1 MRQFFVK
8 EELKCNDMY
17 ELDENQAHHVKSVLR
32 MNEDEPVRIVDE
44 RSQAFIGHI
53 RYVDKKVFVYVD
65 EMDTT
70 ADDKRKIVYAA
81 AMIKKDK
88 WELLLQKAAEL
99 GADVIVPLETR
110 RTIIHLEPKE
120 ISKKLERWNKI
131 TLEAC
136 QQSNRNTLCE
146 VVEPI
151 KLKNIEKYKQDVNLV
166 AYENEEGN
174 RLRDFISEGN
184 ILIAAGPEGGFEQ
197 SEIEYL
203 NEIGF
208 TCVSLG
214 KRILRA
220 ETAGMYALSVI
231 DAYGD

>member
-1 MRQFFVK
+1 MRQFFIK

-32 MNEDEPVRIVDE
+32 MSEDEPVRIVDVN
-44 RSQAFIGHI
+44 SQAFLGHI
-53 RYVDKKVFVYVD
+53 RYVDRKTFVYID
-65 EMDTT
+65 EEDSSEESS
-70 ADDKRKIVYAA
+70 RKIVYGA

-110 RTIIHLEPKE
+110 RTIIHLEDKE
-120 ISKKLERWNKI
+120 IKKKLERWNKI

-136 QQSNRNTLCE
+136 QQSNRTSLCE
-146 VVEPI
+146 VVEPV
-151 KLKNIEKYKQDVNLV
+151 KLKNIEKYKQDINLV
-166 AYENEEGN
+166 AYENEEG
-174 RLRDFISEGN
+174 RKLRDYISGGN
-184 ILIAAGPEGGFEQ
+184 ILILAGPEGGFEK
-197 SEIEYL
+197 SEIDYL

>member
-1 MRQFFVK
+1 MRQFFAK
-8 EELKCNDMY
+8 KELKCNDMY

-32 MNEDEPVRIVDE
+32 MNENEPVRIVDD
-44 RSQAFIGHI
+44 RSQAFIGHV
-53 RYVDKKVFVYVD
+53 RYVDKKVYVFID
-65 EMDTT
+65 EADT
-70 ADDKRKIVYAA
+70 AYDDKRRIVYAA

-110 RTIIHLEPKE
+110 RTIIHLEEKE
-120 ISKKLERWNKI
+120 VGKKLDRWNKI

-146 VVEPI
+146 VVAPI
-151 KLKNIEKYKQDVNLV
+151 KLKNIGSYMQDVNLV

-174 RLRDFISEGN
+174 RLRDCISSGS
-184 ILIAAGPEGGFEQ
+184 ILMVAGPEGGFEPD
-197 SEIEYL
+197 EIEFL
-203 NEIGF
+203 REAGF